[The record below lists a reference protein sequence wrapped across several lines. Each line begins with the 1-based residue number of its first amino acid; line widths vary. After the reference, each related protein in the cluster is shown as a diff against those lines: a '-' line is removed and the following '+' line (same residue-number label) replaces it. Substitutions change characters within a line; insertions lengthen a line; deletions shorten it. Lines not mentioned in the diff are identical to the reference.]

1 MELAR
6 TNEGAFCYTRHTDGS
21 VDGKSSVF
29 PAGSDT
35 GIQGLAATNDST
47 MLLFT
52 DGEQNQVRATV
63 ISSSQ
68 NVKTYSSGGSFSNG
82 IAVSSGEH
90 VSTREI
96 GVVLPDPTDLPFLEV
111 AVLGSAEALITDNLR
126 HFKPRMGRYNMNVC
140 PPNEFVKKW
149 RQHSRLE

>member
-1 MELAR
+1 MRVVIDTNVLVSGIINPHGAPGRVLDAVLAR
-6 TNEGAFCYTRHTDGS
+6 ALLVLHDDRILDEYRQ
-21 VDGKSSVF
+21 VLRRPVF
-29 PAGSDT
+29 RFAKGD
-35 GIQGLAATNDST
+35 IDALLGLS
-47 MLLFT
+47 
-52 DGEQNQVRATV
+52 E
-63 ISSSQ
+63 
-68 NVKTYSSGGSFSNG
+68 
-82 IAVSSGEH
+82 SSGEH

-111 AVLGSAEALITDNLR
+111 AVLGSAEALITGNLR

>member
-1 MELAR
+1 MRVAIDTNVLVSGIINPHGAPGRVLDAVLAR
-6 TNEGAFCYTRHTDGS
+6 VLLVLHDDRILDEYRQ
-21 VDGKSSVF
+21 VLRRPVF
-29 PAGSDT
+29 RFAQSNIDY
-35 GIQGLAATNDST
+35 
-47 MLLFT
+47 LLDFI
-52 DGEQNQVRATV
+52 DRC
-63 ISSSQ
+63 
-68 NVKTYSSGGSFSNG
+68 
-82 IAVSSGEH
+82 GEH

-111 AVLGSAEALITDNLR
+111 AILGSAEALITDNLR